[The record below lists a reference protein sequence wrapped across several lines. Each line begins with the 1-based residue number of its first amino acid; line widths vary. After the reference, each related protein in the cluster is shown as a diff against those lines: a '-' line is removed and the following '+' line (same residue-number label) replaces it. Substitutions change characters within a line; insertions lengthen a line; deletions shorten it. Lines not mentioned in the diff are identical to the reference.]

1 MSRRQTRRRLRPATP
16 VAVMCERFEERALL
30 TQLVPFADLTY
41 RHPQLVG
48 SSQEITILSA
58 YSAEPNQVDVFV
70 LDNATRVLSVPQR
83 LHGSSSQVKVSQ
95 DGSTLLTTIT
105 RYEPGTGTY
114 SGQEFHFYRHAVATG
129 LFEETARYEI
139 LNDTYGYAESPQA
152 TEVDGAYVKVYG
164 LSYDNSLLFLPSIQ
178 AAAPIVVIPPPS
190 GYFYL
195 TTTGG
200 DVFAAGNSI
209 GLNLLSPDGSSPI
222 QIGGGYDSPVGVVNG
237 KVLISRYTS
246 TLRRLVSIDIASHTE
261 VSLLVQPNGADFRL
275 ISAAGGPGG
284 KTVLSVGGL
293 SQFAIV
299 TTDGT
304 NDGTSVFPI
313 SLVDPPPLY
322 DYGSTL
328 VSGTSK
334 VLASLSSADLW
345 VWDLNEG
352 SNQRLFDTNPFG
364 NDRISSLIS
373 VGSEAWFTAQTE
385 DSRFGVF
392 RTDGTHT
399 ELEYSLPSDSA
410 AQLIDAGGDVYL
422 LDRYPSTGAIPGYG
436 AALYKVDVSA
446 PDLAEGPSQLRV
458 QVTAA
463 PETRQLNIN
472 WDAADASFYEVLVLP
487 WVESG
492 QSNNDAHFLNASS
505 ITYATSHSL
514 YLSDSGYY
522 GWHTVLVRGVKASG
536 EATQWSTATLSLIDH
551 PILPIE
557 GQFFYQTDELRF
569 GFKNPNYISR
579 HLRIR
584 RSSDAASEILF
595 NELTDFRYEGETAN
609 SPFSEDD
616 YYYYLVLPN
625 LEDGDYLVEF
635 LREYVDLNPV
645 TQDLSLPLVSTF
657 VPISIRNKT
666 VIRNPEALNV
676 AVQADGVHFSW
687 NGSLQPADEGFEIW
701 VSDFGRGLP
710 RVINQTVR
718 DHSLVHDLPNGIY
731 RGWVGLK
738 DLATGLTRWS
748 PARNFVVANEAPR
761 ILNPGSQSTVA
772 RPVFQWTGSKSS
784 KYEIWLSDLGTSQRI
799 AFATV
804 NGATQ
809 WTPKADLP
817 AGRYAFWVRELV
829 TNTAASPWSVRHVFT
844 QQEPALKVI
853 AGLNPGLDQT
863 PVLEWESR
871 PDAASYELWIAKVG
885 VAGAVYHRTG
895 IAGPVHR
902 VATPL
907 GNGDFTV
914 WVRAYLGANKST
926 AWGAG
931 YRMTVGAQ
939 VVLQVVG
946 TTISWNAVPSATHYE
961 LWINYEGG
969 EQARQAKIV
978 YDATYVQTSFTLPPL
993 PKGTYKAW
1001 VRAIRAE
1008 GGSLFAGSWSSAA
1021 ELQITQAE
1029 AIEILDSELSA
1040 VLFVAVDRS
1049 QLPDHADM
1057 DKSVVEPTATQKDSP
1072 DRSAE
1077 ASLDP
1082 ARSHETIVVLTGRQ
1096 IKAHQKVAIT
1106 LRRDEPRSRTLPDN
1120 DPSAHH
1126 TSDQGAS
1133 RGA

>member
-1 MSRRQTRRRLRPATP
+1 MKRKQKRRRLRTASP
-16 VAVMCERFEERALL
+16 VAVICEKFEARALL
-30 TQLVPFADLTY
+30 TQLVPVADLTY
-41 RHPQLVG
+41 RNPQLAG

-58 YSAEPNQVDVFV
+58 YTAEPNQVDIFV
-70 LDNATRVLSVPQR
+70 LDNASGVVSVPQR
-83 LHGSSSQVKVSQ
+83 LHGSSSQVRVSQ

-105 RYEPGTGTY
+105 HFEPGTGTY
-114 SGQEFHFYRHAVATG
+114 SGQEFHFYRYAVATG

-139 LNDTYGYAESPQA
+139 LNDIYGYAESPQA
-152 TEVDGAYVKVYG
+152 TGVDGAYVNVYG
-164 LSYDNSLLFLPSIQ
+164 LSYDNSLLFLPSSQ
-178 AAAPIVVIPPPS
+178 AAAPIVVMPPPS

-195 TTTGG
+195 TTAGG

-209 GLNLLSPDGSSPI
+209 GLSLLPPDGSSPI
-222 QIGGGYDSPVGVVNG
+222 RIGEQYDSPVGLIDG
-237 KVLISRYTS
+237 TVLVSRNTG
-246 TLRRLVSIDIASHTE
+246 TLSRLVSINIASHAET
-261 VSLLVQPNGADFRL
+261 SLLVQPGGANFQL
-275 ISAAGGPGG
+275 ISDDGGPEGRA
-284 KTVLSVGGL
+284 VLSVSGT

-304 NDGTSVFPI
+304 SDGTSVFPI
-313 SLVDPPPLY
+313 SSGDPPPMF

-328 VSGTSK
+328 ISGTSNLL
-334 VLASLSSADLW
+334 VSLSTVELW
-345 VWDLNEG
+345 VWDLNDG
-352 SNQRLFDTNPFG
+352 SNRQLFDTNPFG
-364 NDRISSLIS
+364 DDRISSLIS
-373 VGSEAWFTAQTE
+373 VGSDAWFTAQTD

-392 RTDGTHT
+392 RTDGLHT
-399 ELEYSLPSDSA
+399 ELEYRFPGDSA
-410 AQLIDAGGDVYL
+410 GQLIAAGGDAYL
-422 LDRYPSTGAIPGYG
+422 LDRYPSAGAIPGYS
-436 AALYKVDVSA
+436 AALYRVDLSA
-446 PDLAEGPSQLRV
+446 PDLAEGPSRLRV

-463 PETRQLNIN
+463 AGTEQLNIN
-472 WDAADASFYEVLVLP
+472 WDASDSSFFEILVIP
-487 WVESG
+487 WQESG
-492 QSNNDAHFLNASS
+492 LSDNDTNFLFASA
-505 ITYATSHSL
+505 TMYATSHTVN
-514 YLSDSGYY
+514 LSGRDYY

-536 EATQWSTATLSLIDH
+536 EATQWSTAAFSLTEL

-557 GQFFYQTDELRF
+557 GQFFFQAEELRF
-569 GFKNPNYISR
+569 GFRNSNYLSR

-584 RSSDAASEILF
+584 RSGDPGSEILF
-595 NELTDFRYEGETAN
+595 NQLADFRYEGETAN

-616 YYYYLVLPN
+616 YYYYLQVPDLA
-625 LEDGDYLVEF
+625 DGDYLVEF
-635 LREYVDLNPV
+635 LREYVDPNPV
-645 TQDLSLPLVSTF
+645 TQDLSLPLVSTT
-657 VPISIRNKT
+657 VPVSIRNQS

-676 AVQADGVHFSW
+676 AVLADGVHFSW
-687 NGSLQPADEGFEIW
+687 NGSLRQGDEGFEIW

-738 DLATGLTRWS
+738 DPATGLTRWS
-748 PARNFVVANEAPR
+748 PAKNFAVATEAPR
-761 ILNPGSQSTVA
+761 IVSPGTQSTAA

-809 WTPKADLP
+809 WTPQSDLP

-829 TNTAASPWSVRHVFT
+829 TSTAASPWSVRHVFT
-844 QQEPALKVI
+844 QQEPALRVI

-871 PDAASYELWIAKVG
+871 PDAVSYELWIAKVG
-885 VAGAVYHRTG
+885 VVGAVYHRTA
-895 IAGPVHR
+895 IAGTVHR

-931 YRMTVGAQ
+931 YRMTIGAQ

-946 TTISWNAVPSATHYE
+946 TTISWNVVPSATHYE

-969 EQARQAKIV
+969 EQAGQAKIV

-1008 GGSLFAGSWSSAA
+1008 GGSLFGGSWSSAA
-1021 ELQITQAE
+1021 VLQITQAE
-1029 AIEILDSELSA
+1029 TSEFLDVDLSA
-1040 VLFVAVDRS
+1040 VLLVAFDRS
-1049 QLPDHADM
+1049 QLPDDPDM
-1057 DKSVVEPTATQKDSP
+1057 SKPVVEPTAIPEDSP
-1072 DRSAE
+1072 SRSAE
-1077 ASLDP
+1077 ASLDQ
-1082 ARSHETIVVLTGRQ
+1082 ARSHETIVVLTRRQ
-1096 IKAHQKVAIT
+1096 IEVHPEVAVT
-1106 LRRDEPRSRTLPDN
+1106 LRRDEPLVSHD
-1120 DPSAHH
+1120 A
-1126 TSDQGAS
+1126 
-1133 RGA
+1133 